1 MKALLLTLVLALA
14 LAAHSG
20 PTNETGTIYGTVT
33 GKITGDPL
41 AYANVVV
48 LGTKMGGM
56 ALLDGSYRIIR
67 VPAGIYTVKAMM
79 MGYATEVKTGIKVEK
94 GAEIEVNFA
103 LREMIVGKTHEIVVQ
118 GDLPQIEITESDVS
132 HRVSGDELEALPVD
146 DVAEA
151 IALKSGIVKTGD
163 ELHVRGGRSG
173 KRTSPA
179 MLHNSHSCRP
189 ISPCLPPTRYYN
201 TEEYDKIYENS
212 FLKALSNPLS
222 TFSIDVDAASYSNM
236 RRFIMNGRLPPKDAV
251 RIEEFINYFDYDY
264 EIPSS
269 KAPFSIN
276 LEYAEC
282 PWNDEHKLV
291 HIGLQGKELRAD
303 DRKPSNLVF
312 LVDVSGSMQPGNKL
326 PLLRQAFTMLVDQLE
341 DEDRVSIVVY
351 AGAAGLVLP
360 STPGHEKGI
369 IKRSIN
375 RLQAGGSTAG
385 YAGIE
390 LAYRV
395 AKENYIR
402 GGNNRVIL
410 ATDGDF
416 NVGVSS
422 TSELISLIEEK
433 RDEGIFLTVLGFGMD
448 NYKDHRLEQIAD
460 KGNGNHAYID
470 NILEAK
476 KILVDEVTATLYAI
490 AKDVKIQVEFNP
502 AKVASY
508 RLIGYE
514 NRLLKKED
522 FNDDKKDAG
531 EIGAG
536 HTVTALYEI
545 IPAKEK
551 GEASSAYELKYQK
564 TTIKGEA
571 RDTDEILTVSI
582 RYKDPDGD
590 TSKLVS
596 TLLRGESLELKRTS
610 DNFRFSAAVAMFA
623 MILRDSEFKGDSSLE
638 GVRKLARSALGDDPF
653 TYRAEFLQ
661 IVERT
666 KLAYSLAIR

>member
-1 MKALLLTLVLALA
+1 MVMKVLLLSLVLALVV
-14 LAAHSG
+14 HSG
-20 PTNETGTIYGTVT
+20 PAGETGTICGTVT
-33 GKITGDPL
+33 DKVTSEPL
-41 AYANVVV
+41 AYANVVI
-48 LGTKMGGM
+48 LGTRMGGM
-56 ALLDGSYRIIR
+56 TLNNGRYCIVG
-67 VPAGIYTVKAMM
+67 VPAGTYTVKAMM
-79 MGYATEVKTGIKVEK
+79 MGYETEAKAGVKVKEGSEF
-94 GAEIEVNFA
+94 EVNFT
-103 LREMIVGKTHEIVVQ
+103 LKETIVGTTQEIVAEAEM
-118 GDLPQIEITESDVS
+118 PQIEITESDIS
-132 HRVSGDELEALPVD
+132 HRVSKDKLDELPVN

-151 IALKSGIVKTGD
+151 IALKSGIAKTGD
-163 ELHVRGGRSG
+163 ELHVRSGRSG
-173 KRTSPA
+173 RRTSSA
-179 MLHNSHSCRP
+179 MLHNSHRCRP
-189 ISPCLPPTRYYN
+189 TIQCLPSTRYYN
-201 TEEYDKIYENS
+201 TEEYAKISENS
-212 FLKALSNPLS
+212 FLEALSNPLS

-236 RRFIMNGRLPPKDAV
+236 RRFIMHDRLPTKDAV

-291 HIGLQGKELRAD
+291 HIGLQGEELYAD
-303 DRKPSNLVF
+303 DHKPSNLVF
-312 LVDVSGSMQPGNKL
+312 LIDVSGSMKPENKL
-326 PLLRQAFTMLVDQLE
+326 PLLRKAFNLLVDRLGE
-341 DEDRVSIVVY
+341 EDRISIVTY
-351 AGAAGLVLP
+351 SSNARHVLP
-360 STPGHEKGI
+360 STPGYKKRK
-369 IKRSIN
+369 IKHAIN
-375 RLQAGGSTAG
+375 RLCAAGSTAG
-385 YAGIE
+385 GAGIE

-395 AKENYIR
+395 AKENYIF

-422 TSELISLIEEK
+422 TSELINLIEKK
-433 RDEGIFLTVLGFGMD
+433 RDEGIYLTSLGFGIG

-476 KILVDEVTATLYAI
+476 KVFIDDLTATLYTI
-490 AKDVKIQVEFNP
+490 AKDVKIQAEFNP
-502 AKVASY
+502 AKVTSY

-522 FNDDKKDAG
+522 FGDDNKDAG

-536 HTVTALYEI
+536 HSVTALYEI
-545 IPAKEK
+545 IPSKEK
-551 GEASSAYELKYQK
+551 GEISSEYELKYQE

-571 RDTDEILTVSI
+571 RSTDEVLTVSI
-582 RYKDPDGD
+582 RYKEPDGD

-596 TLLRGESLELKRTS
+596 TVLRGEPLALKQTS

-623 MILRDSEFKGDSSLE
+623 MILRDSENKGDSSLE
-638 GVRKLARSALGDDPF
+638 GVRKLARSALGEDPF